1 MTANERM
8 GINDVEG
15 WDCQGMLFLSLI
27 YFWRERYRVIITDG
41 AFRTQI
47 RGDIVCQG
55 MVDTKSKFVR
65 VSLKKYSVHNLGV
78 TLCVNTTQG

>member
-1 MTANERM
+1 MKEWESTM
-8 GINDVEG
+8 WKDGIAGYVVPITD
-15 WDCQGMLFLSLI
+15 LFLE
-27 YFWRERYRVIITDG
+27 ERYRVIITDG

-55 MVDTKSKFVR
+55 TVDTKSKFVR